1 VFLQARAPHRGLTTA
16 GVPPGGMRQGQRAE
30 TGHVRAHRL
39 PHSAATGMLGA
50 AAQLTEIGPVHTR
63 AADSLLKGTPPDRP
77 ATAGS
82 YPRFACSPDIRAQR
96 LITSQAARSVHVNA
110 IDEY

>member
-1 VFLQARAPHRGLTTA
+1 MFLQARAPHRGLTTA

-63 AADSLLKGTPPDRP
+63 AADSLLKGTPPIDRP
-77 ATAGS
+77 PRARTHVLPVRRT
-82 YPRFACSPDIRAQR
+82 YP
-96 LITSQAARSVHVNA
+96 HNG
-110 IDEY
+110 